1 MNSKIIIGIIIA
13 VVVFAI
19 IAIFV
24 SVYNSLVRSRN
35 TVKQSF
41 ADLDVLFKKRY
52 DLVPNLVNT
61 VKGYMKHEADVLT
74 KTTELRANAMKAQTI
89 NDAVAQNKEL
99 SSSIRNIFAISE
111 NYPKLMASQNF
122 MSLQDQLTKLEQEI
136 ASQRA
141 KYNACVTNH
150 NNQVET
156 FPKNIL
162 AKMMKFEKFELF
174 VVDDPK
180 EREVVK
186 VEF

>member
-1 MNSKIIIGIIIA
+1 MNSKVIIGIVIA

-24 SVYNSLVRSRN
+24 SVYNSLVKSRN
-35 TVKQSF
+35 SVKQSF
-41 ADLDVLFKKRY
+41 SDLDVLFKKRY

-61 VKGYMKHEADVLT
+61 VKGYMKHEAEVLT

-99 SSSIRNIFAISE
+99 SSNIRNIFAISE
-111 NYPKLMASQNF
+111 NYPKLMASSNF
-122 MSLQDQLTKLEQEI
+122 ISLQDQLTKLEQEI
-136 ASQRA
+136 AGQRSV
-141 KYNACVTNH
+141 YNARVTSH
-150 NNQVET
+150 NNKVET
-156 FPKNIL
+156 FPTNIL

-174 VVDDPK
+174 VVEDPK
-180 EREVVK
+180 EREAVK

>member
-1 MNSKIIIGIIIA
+1 MNSKVIIGIIIA

-19 IAIFV
+19 IAVFV
-24 SVYNSLVRSRN
+24 SVYNSLVKSRN
-35 TVKQSF
+35 SVKQSF
-41 ADLDVLFKKRY
+41 SDLDVLFKKRY

-99 SSSIRNIFAISE
+99 SSNIRNIFAISE

-122 MSLQDQLTKLEQEI
+122 ISLQDQLTKLEQEI
-136 ASQRA
+136 AGQRSV
-141 KYNACVTNH
+141 YNTHVTSH
-150 NNQVET
+150 NNKVET
-156 FPKNIL
+156 FPTNIL

-174 VVDDPK
+174 AIEDPK
-180 EREVVK
+180 EREAVK